1 MFKYT
6 KRLISDIQFWSRE
19 LKIRAKENAEWERI
33 DDEAFAEL
41 RHPMAGFAY
50 YQTMNHNR
58 KERLRL
64 HKEERAL
71 IIRLKGGSKS
81 NK

>member
-6 KRLISDIQFWSRE
+6 KRLISDIQFWCQE
-19 LKIRAKENAEWERI
+19 LKIRAKENAEFEHI
-33 DDEAFAEL
+33 EGEVFAEL
-41 RHPMAGFAY
+41 RHQMAGFAY

-64 HKEERAL
+64 HKEKRAL
-71 IIRLKGGSKS
+71 IK
-81 NK
+81 

>member
-6 KRLISDIQFWSRE
+6 KRLISDIQFWCQE
-19 LKIRAKENAEWERI
+19 LKIRAKENAKIKRI
-33 DDEAFAEL
+33 EGEVYEEL
-41 RHPMAGFAY
+41 RQQMAGFAY

-64 HKEERAL
+64 HKEKRAL
-71 IIRLKGGSKS
+71 IK
-81 NK
+81 

>member
-6 KRLISDIQFWSRE
+6 KRLISDIQFWNCE
-19 LKIRAKENAEWERI
+19 LIIRAKENAEFERI

-41 RHPMAGFAY
+41 RHQMAGFAY

-58 KERLRL
+58 KERRRL
-64 HKEERAL
+64 HKEKRAL
-71 IIRLKGGSKS
+71 IK
-81 NK
+81 